1 MAINTCPQCLEKQQK
16 IDKMTEEIQRLRQEN
31 CRLKRKIK
39 EGPFGSSTP
48 SAKKPLKANT
58 SQPLPASHGP
68 ERRKRGAQ
76 AGHPGHGRKG
86 FDEAEADEV
95 IELANDVER
104 CPDCGEPLRD
114 KGFEE
119 KSVLDIP
126 PQATRKIRYRMH
138 KKYCPHCRKTFT
150 PAPASVLPDNLYSNR
165 LIAVSATMHYL
176 HGIPMGRVCNMLGL
190 NEGTLAGCFRRIA
203 ERLDSCLP
211 RLYEMLRQA
220 PVKHADETGWRTQG
234 KNGYCWSFLTPELAV
249 FLFRNTRASA
259 VPLEVF
265 GNGILFG
272 VLVADRYAGYNVLR
286 ILKQYCY
293 AHLLRAVTDLL
304 KEFPDNTEVKAFV
317 DRFAPLLARAMKL
330 RSLPIP
336 DEEYYS
342 RAEEIKQDILQTV
355 AAPANHMGI
364 RKIQEIFRENEPSLY
379 QWVKDRRVPADN
391 NAAER
396 GLRPTVIARKVSFGS
411 QSHAGAKMRGVWMS
425 VIRTIQNQGLD
436 PATHLKNVLDA
447 LTRDPRGDPF
457 DLLFPNFAES
467 LQGARAVNDG

>member
-1 MAINTCPQCLEKQQK
+1 MGINTCPQCLEKQQK

-39 EGPFGSSTP
+39 EGFFGSSTP
-48 SAKKPLKANT
+48 SSKQPVKANT
-58 SQPLPASHGP
+58 PTPIPASGFP
-68 ERRKRGAQ
+68 EKKKRGAQ

-95 IELANDVER
+95 IELTNDFEM
-104 CPDCGEPLRD
+104 CPICGDPLD
-114 KGFEE
+114 NKGFEK

-126 PQATRKIRYRMH
+126 PQATRKILYSLH
-138 KKYCPHCRKTFT
+138 KTYCPRCRKTFT
-150 PAPASVLPDNLYSNR
+150 PAPVSVLPDNLYSNG
-165 LIAVSATMHYL
+165 LIAASTTMHYL
-176 HGIPMGRVCNMLGL
+176 HGIPMGRVCGMLSL

-203 ERLDSCLP
+203 ERLEPCLP

-234 KNGYCWSFLTPELAV
+234 RNGYCWSFLTPQLAV
-249 FLFRNTRASA
+249 FLFRNTRASV

-265 GNGILFG
+265 GNGLLFG
-272 VLVADRYAGYNVLR
+272 VLVADRYAGYNILR

-304 KEFPDNTEVKAFV
+304 KEFPDNAEVKAFV

-336 DEEYYS
+336 DEEYYG
-342 RAEEIKQDILQTV
+342 RAEEIKQDILQIV

-364 RKIQEIFRENEPSLY
+364 RNIQEIFRENESSLY

-411 QSHAGAKMRGVWMS
+411 QSDAGAKMRGVWMS
-425 VIRTIQNQGLD
+425 VIHTIKNQGFD

-447 LTRDPRGDPF
+447 LTRNPRGDPF
-457 DLLFPNFAES
+457 ELLFPNLVES
-467 LQGARAVNDG
+467 VQGSLVANDG